1 MLEVVDCFHHFVTET
16 KISLPLTSGNINI
29 GPLTYVYRVTS
40 RTEKCPPVERG
51 NYKPLDCFQNIA
63 SG

>member
-16 KISLPLTSGNINI
+16 KISLPLTSGA
-29 GPLTYVYRVTS
+29 YVYRVTS